1 MRVGGVMK
9 AGAFV
14 NFDPI
19 DAVPLPSRRS
29 EERSSRSNWRYWRW
43 DTV

>member
-29 EERSSRSNWRYWRW
+29 EEEAAGATDAIEDGRQ
-43 DTV
+43 